1 MYELIPAAG
10 HAYYLNCP
18 SKIGLVELGGGAVA
32 AIDSGNDKDAGK
44 KLLRVVK
51 EQGWTL
57 TAVYHTHSH
66 ADHIGGTRYVQEQ
79 TGCAVY
85 APGIEC
91 DFTNHPILEPAM
103 LWGGFPPK
111 DLRHKFLMAQESRAL
126 PLTEAVLP
134 EGLTMLPL
142 PGHCFDMVGFRT
154 AEDVVYLADCL
165 SARETLEKYGI
176 GYVWDVEA
184 CLQTLERVAVMEAR
198 CFVPAHAPVTEDVGP
213 LARYNMDAILAV
225 GEKLCALCTEP
236 VQFERLLQLVFETYG
251 LTMTFQQY
259 GLMGSTLRS
268 YLTWLQ
274 NRGQV
279 TCEIENNRLLWRKA

>member
-1 MYELIPAAG
+1 MYELVPAAE

-18 SKIGLVELGGGAVA
+18 SRIGLVELGGGAVA
-32 AIDSGNDKDAGK
+32 AIDSGGDKDAGK
-44 KLLRVVK
+44 KVLRVVK

-57 TAVYHTHSH
+57 TAVYNTHSH
-66 ADHIGGTRYVQEQ
+66 ADHIGGNRYLQEQ
-79 TGCAVY
+79 TGCAVW

-91 DFTNHPILEPAM
+91 DVTNHPVLEPAL

-111 DLRHKFLMAQESRAL
+111 DLRHKFLMAQASRAM
-126 PLTEAVLP
+126 PLTPESLP
-134 EGLTMLPL
+134 EGWTLLPL
-142 PGHCFDMVGFRT
+142 PGHSFDMVGFRT

-184 CLQTLERVAVMEAR
+184 FLQTLEQVKTMEAR
-198 CFVPAHAPVTEDVGP
+198 CFVPAHAPATGDIIP
-213 LARYNMDAILAV
+213 LVQYNIDAVLSA
-225 GEKLCALCTEP
+225 GETICGLCAQP
-236 VQFERLLQLVFETYG
+236 IQFEQLLERLFAAYG

-274 NRGQV
+274 NRGLM
-279 TCEIENNRLLWRKA
+279 TCWIENNRLLWRKA